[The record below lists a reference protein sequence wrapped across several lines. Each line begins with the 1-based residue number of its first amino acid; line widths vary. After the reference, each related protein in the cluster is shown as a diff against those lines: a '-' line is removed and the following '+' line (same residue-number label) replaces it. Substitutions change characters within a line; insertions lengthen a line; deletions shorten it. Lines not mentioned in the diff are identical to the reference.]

1 MAKTCE
7 TCGTKSGSVET
18 MPDPFTAALYP
29 DDEHE
34 QVTLCPP
41 CAVARFE
48 ES

>member
-1 MAKTCE
+1 MTCQ
-7 TCGTKSGSVET
+7 TCGATGSHVED

-29 DDEHE
+29 DEDHE
-34 QVTLCPP
+34 TVRLCPP